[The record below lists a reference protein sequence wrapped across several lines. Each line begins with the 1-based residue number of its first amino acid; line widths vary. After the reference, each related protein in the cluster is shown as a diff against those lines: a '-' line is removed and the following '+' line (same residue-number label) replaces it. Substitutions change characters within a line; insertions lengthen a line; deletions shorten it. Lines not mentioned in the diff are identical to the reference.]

1 MPRYN
6 NKQKGNK
13 NNQQRGKKNHRKP
26 PAYNKQDGYSVISR
40 ENCISD
46 QEENENE
53 ISFTVAMWDLG
64 HCDPKKCSG
73 RKLARMNLVKTLR
86 LQQFFPGVVL
96 SPMATKY
103 VSPADKDAVLENG
116 VCVIDCSWA
125 KLDETP
131 FSKMKGGYPRLLPYM
146 VAANPINYGKPRK
159 LSCVEAFAATLYIV
173 GCKREANILLG
184 KFSWGHSF
192 VELNR
197 KILKKY
203 QKCQD
208 AAEVKRV
215 EEEYLESLMQESDS
229 DYDPFDI
236 DSDVECGN
244 PNHRN
249 NYSSDEDSS
258 EDEESEDDESED
270 EESDCVKEVDI
281 EDLNVE
287 NDSAA
292 LSETDS
298 ENDDS
303 LEENPNLN
311 AEVFSNLSLN

>member
-1 MPRYN
+1 MPRFN

-13 NNQQRGKKNHRKP
+13 NNQRNKKNHRQT
-26 PAYNKQDGYSVISR
+26 AAHGRQESYSVVSK

-46 QEENENE
+46 EENEKE
-53 ISFTVAMWDLG
+53 ISFSVAMWDLG

-103 VSPADKDAVLENG
+103 VSPADKNAILENG

-173 GCKREANILLG
+173 GCKKEANVLLG

-197 KILKKY
+197 SILKKY
-203 QKCQD
+203 SRCTD
-208 AAEVKRV
+208 AEDVKRV
-215 EEEYLESLMQESDS
+215 EEEYLASLLEESDS

-249 NYSSDEDSS
+249 NYTSSS
-258 EDEESEDDESED
+258 D
-270 EESDCVKEVDI
+270 EESDSEEESDEEVNADD
-281 EDLNVE
+281 EDCDYGEDNSKLK
-287 NDSAA
+287 A
-292 LSETDS
+292 LSNSGTDSETD
-298 ENDDS
+298 ENLENKSS
-303 LEENPNLN
+303 LDVET
-311 AEVFSNLSLN
+311 FSALSLN

>member
-6 NKQKGNK
+6 NKQKGNR

-26 PAYNKQDGYSVISR
+26 PAHGKQDGYSVISR
-40 ENCISD
+40 ENCLSD
-46 QEENENE
+46 QEEKENE

-103 VSPADKDAVLENG
+103 VSPADKDAVLDNG

-203 QKCQD
+203 QKCSD
-208 AAEVKRV
+208 AADVKRV
-215 EEEYLESLMQESDS
+215 EEEYLESLLQESDS

-236 DSDVECGN
+236 DSDKECGN

-249 NYSSDEDSS
+249 NYSSDEDSDS
-258 EDEESEDDESED
+258 EESSEE
-270 EESDCVKEVDI
+270 EESDCEEEVNN
-281 EDLNVE
+281 EELNVE
-287 NDSAA
+287 NYSEA
-292 LSETDS
+292 LSGSET
-298 ENDDS
+298 DDS
-303 LEENPNLN
+303 LENNPNLN
-311 AEVFSNLSLN
+311 AEAFSTLSLN